1 MNSSLGHILLIAN
14 PAAQSGA
21 GAAAADKAAANLRAA
36 LGEDAVT
43 VVRTAGPRHACAI
56 AEGAQSAQT
65 VVALGGDGLIHEVVN
80 GLMTRPAGDR
90 PQLGV
95 IPVGSSNDYART
107 LGVPAKVDRAC
118 GLLLS
123 ASPQPAD
130 IGCVNGSFFAETLSF
145 GLDAAIA
152 LDTMERRK
160 RTGRHGAALYMASG
174 FDQLFHHLD
183 QREYRLQLDDGP
195 VMEGKSITFAVQ
207 MGPYYGG
214 GFRICPDARF
224 DDGMLDVCVAH
235 APVNALK
242 AGFVFLCAKGGRH
255 RRFREIESL
264 RAREIRLR
272 FGFAPPAQ
280 IDGEPLDAVEYAVSI
295 EPAALRVVAPSGSA
309 FSR

>member
-1 MNSSLGHILLIAN
+1 MIAN

-21 GAAAADKAAANLRAA
+21 GAAAAERAAANLRAA

-43 VVRTAGPRHACAI
+43 VARTAGPRHACAI
-56 AEGAQSAQT
+56 AEGAQGAQT

-80 GLMTRPAGDR
+80 GLMARPAGDR

-95 IPVGSSNDYART
+95 IPVGSGNDYART

-118 GLLLS
+118 DLLLS

-130 IGCVNGSFFAETLSF
+130 VGCVNGSFFAETLSF

-160 RTGRHGAALYMASG
+160 RTGKSGTALYMASG

-183 QREYRLQLDDGP
+183 ERAYRLQLDDGP
-195 VMEGKSITFAVQ
+195 VMQGASITFAVQ

-214 GFRICPDARF
+214 GFRICPDARL
-224 DDGMLDVCVAH
+224 DDGLFDLCISNPPIG
-235 APVNALK
+235 PVGA
-242 AGFVFLCAKGGRH
+242 AAIF
-255 RRFREIESL
+255 L
-264 RAREIRLR
+264 RAKNGNHVSSPRMEFHQARKMR
-272 FGFAPPAQ
+272 VEFDETPPAQ
-280 IDGEPLDAVEYAVSI
+280 VDGERI
-295 EPAALRVVAPSGSA
+295 EASVFEAEVMPAALRMLQ
-309 FSR
+309 

>member
-21 GAAAADKAAANLRAA
+21 GAAAADKTAANLRAA

-56 AEGAQSAQT
+56 AEGAQGVRT

-95 IPVGSSNDYART
+95 IPVGSGNDYART
-107 LGVPAKVDRAC
+107 LGVPEKVDRAC
-118 GLLLS
+118 DLLLS
-123 ASPQPAD
+123 ACPQPAD
-130 IGCVNGSFFAETLSF
+130 VGRVNGSFFAETLSF

-183 QREYRLQLDDGP
+183 QREYR
-195 VMEGKSITFAVQ
+195 
-207 MGPYYGG
+207 
-214 GFRICPDARF
+214 
-224 DDGMLDVCVAH
+224 
-235 APVNALK
+235 
-242 AGFVFLCAKGGRH
+242 
-255 RRFREIESL
+255 
-264 RAREIRLR
+264 
-272 FGFAPPAQ
+272 
-280 IDGEPLDAVEYAVSI
+280 
-295 EPAALRVVAPSGSA
+295 
-309 FSR
+309 